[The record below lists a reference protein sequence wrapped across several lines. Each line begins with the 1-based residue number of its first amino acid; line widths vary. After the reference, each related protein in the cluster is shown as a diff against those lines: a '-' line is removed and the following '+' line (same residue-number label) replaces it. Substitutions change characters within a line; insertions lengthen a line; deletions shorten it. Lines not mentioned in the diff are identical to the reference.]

1 MGVLPMIHEKPGNI
15 LLVQTDHN
23 PGDVIGT
30 VIEDFYKAGA
40 FNVQVISSVTKKN
53 RPGYLF
59 FIDTAPGENSQIESI
74 IINDLGATGW
84 HQLGSEHRHI
94 ATEIWHREVVFDTPA
109 GPYRH
114 MAAVKVV
121 MKKPEQMRP
130 EHSSCVAAREA
141 LREKGANLSL
151 KEISESIIRQVSANL
166 KQSQ

>member
-1 MGVLPMIHEKPGNI
+1 MGVLPMVRQKPGNI
-15 LLVQTDHN
+15 LFVQTDHS

-40 FNVQVISSVTKKN
+40 LNVQVISSVTKKN

-59 FIDTAPGENSQIESI
+59 FIDTAPGENSQIENI

-94 ATEIWHREVVFDTPA
+94 ATEIWQRELVFDTPE
-109 GPYRH
+109 GPHRH
-114 MAAVKVV
+114 MVAVKVI
-121 MKKPEQMRP
+121 MEKPEQIRP
-130 EHSSCVAAREA
+130 EHSSCLAIREA

-151 KEISESIIRQVSANL
+151 KEISENIIRQMSADL
-166 KQSQ
+166 